1 MILQISLEMSNYVRF
16 TIHLIITQR
25 LNLDSYLMSYTYP
38 DLGYLFFRAY
48 CFVKLYFESSFV
60 KQKASSGVYLCI
72 SFPRIFP
79 FRELS
84 SLSHW
89 AISLQ
94 RSKVK
99 PWIHLIDNL
108 LDTHQERYFPRFI
121 IWRRKALEG
130 VKLWVRHGGTYK
142 MS

>member
-1 MILQISLEMSNYVRF
+1 MILQINSKMYNFGRF

-25 LNLDSYLMSYTYP
+25 SNLDSYLMSDTSP
-38 DLGYLFFRAY
+38 NLGYIFSIAF

-60 KQKASSGVYLCI
+60 KQNASSGVYLCI

-108 LDTHQERYFPRFI
+108 LDTHQEDTFPV
-121 IWRRKALEG
+121 LSYGEE
-130 VKLWVRHGGTYK
+130 KLLRGLSYG
-142 MS
+142 

>member
-1 MILQISLEMSNYVRF
+1 MCNFGRSTL
-16 TIHLIITQR
+16 HLIITYR
-25 LNLDSYLMSYTYP
+25 SNLDSYLMSDTSP
-38 DLGYLFFRAY
+38 NLGYLFFRAY

-60 KQKASSGVYLCI
+60 KQNASSGVYLCI

-130 VKLWVRHGGTYK
+130 VKLWARHGGTYK